1 MGFVHLCVSVCKPSG
16 LFGMW
21 SNIRTHFG
29 NCQQIKNVVLVSTM
43 TAIPL
48 DPAVF
53 SLFEGW
59 LTTTQYLVLV
69 LMTIEIALVKAIPSL
84 NKRF

>member
-1 MGFVHLCVSVCKPSG
+1 
-16 LFGMW
+16 
-21 SNIRTHFG
+21 
-29 NCQQIKNVVLVSTM
+29 M

-53 SLFEGW
+53 SLFESW